1 MEVSMHI
8 TPIISLNI
16 SERII
21 FERAEFGSTRFYDPV
36 LARVATYADAITA
49 AGYRTIAI
57 YRLDT
62 IMQHMTLIIDEVA
75 FHYQPSD
82 KMEFPRWIMNSV
94 RFGDI
99 MAQVRADSAPTSQMG
114 CAA

>member
-1 MEVSMHI
+1 MHI
-8 TPIISLNI
+8 TPIIPLNA

-21 FERAEFGSTRFYDPV
+21 FERAEFGGTRFYDPV
-36 LARVATYADAITA
+36 LARDATFADAITA
-49 AGYRTIAI
+49 AGYRTVAI

-62 IMQHMTLIIDEVA
+62 ITQHMTLIIDEVA
-75 FHYQPSD
+75 FHYQPSG

-99 MAQVRADSAPTSQMG
+99 IAQARAYSVPTSQMG